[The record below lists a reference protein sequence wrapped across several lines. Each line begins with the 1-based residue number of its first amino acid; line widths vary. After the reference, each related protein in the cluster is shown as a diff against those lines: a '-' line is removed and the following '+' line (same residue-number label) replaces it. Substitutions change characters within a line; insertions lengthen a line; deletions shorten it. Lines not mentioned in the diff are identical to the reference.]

1 MAAKQSRGSW
11 VASAN
16 QADTIFPIEN
26 LPFGAYRLTAGGDGR
41 VRLGVAIGDQIL
53 DLRRLH
59 GISATLN
66 VPAALA
72 NVLDALAGET
82 LNAFMGLPASAR
94 AAFREFLSSLLG
106 PDSSAREQLAGCLV
120 PQADVQMQLPC
131 MVRDYTDF
139 YASIHH
145 ATAVG
150 KMMRP
155 DNPLLPN
162 YKWVP
167 IGYHGR
173 ASTVVVSGTPVRRPS
188 GQVRAADAETPSVG
202 PSKRLDYEL
211 EMGIFI
217 AEGNEMGE
225 PIPMADADRHFFGL
239 CLLNDWSARDMQ
251 GWEYQPL
258 GPFLAKS
265 FATSISPWIVTR
277 EALEP
282 FRRPWVRAAEDPQP
296 LAYLDSPALREGG
309 TYDIQLE
316 LLLQTKAM
324 RERGEAPVLLSR
336 SNFKDAAYWSASQ
349 LITHHASNGCALNP
363 GDLLGT
369 GTMSGP
375 TPGEAGSMLELSVG
389 GKQPITLPSGEKRSF
404 LEDGDTVVIRAVC
417 ETAGA
422 VRIGF
427 GECVGTVVAAKG

>member
-1 MAAKQSRGSW
+1 MGSW

-26 LPFGAYRLTAGGDGR
+26 LPFGAYRLAAGGDGR

-53 DLRRLH
+53 DLRRVH
-59 GISATLN
+59 EISAKLN

-72 NVLDALAGET
+72 SVLDSLAGET

-94 AAFREFLSSLLG
+94 AAFRVFLSSLLG
-106 PDSSAREQLAGCLV
+106 QDSAAREQLAGCLV

-217 AEGNEMGE
+217 AEGNDMGE
-225 PIPMADADRHFFGL
+225 PIPMADADRHLFGL

-309 TYDIQLE
+309 AYDIQLE

-375 TPGEAGSMLELSVG
+375 TQGEAGSMLELSVG

-417 ETAGA
+417 ETPEA